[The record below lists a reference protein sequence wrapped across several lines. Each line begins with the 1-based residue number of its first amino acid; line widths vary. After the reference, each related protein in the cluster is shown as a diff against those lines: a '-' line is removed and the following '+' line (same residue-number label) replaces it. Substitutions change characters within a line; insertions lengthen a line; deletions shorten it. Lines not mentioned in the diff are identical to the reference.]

1 MGLLLFTIHFNDVH
15 TPLQSTSIITYAD
28 DTVIFTAAKDL
39 ESIQTHLSE
48 DCHNLSSWFRDNE
61 LVLNLKKGKTECMI
75 FGTAKRLNALNGR
88 QLALTVNGT
97 LINTTSSYKY
107 LGVNLDSSL
116 NLESHFDKMYKR
128 ATGRFNLLR
137 RIRPSIDKSSA

>member
-1 MGLLLFTIHFNDVH
+1 
-15 TPLQSTSIITYAD
+15 
-28 DTVIFTAAKDL
+28 
-39 ESIQTHLSE
+39 
-48 DCHNLSSWFRDNE
+48 
-61 LVLNLKKGKTECMI
+61 MI

-128 ATGRFNLLR
+128 VAGRFNFLR
-137 RIRPSIDKSSA
+137 RIRPLIDKSTAEKI